1 MAEANASAV
10 PEPPFSGGLADN
22 LCVQMAL
29 IALIGL
35 PGYYLSVCAMDRLGR
50 RFIQLQ
56 VVHALMHI
64 HMHWPSQVG
73 LSTNPRRGSPLTLGR
88 ASSS

>member
-1 MAEANASAV
+1 
-10 PEPPFSGGLADN
+10 
-22 LCVQMAL
+22 MAL

-56 VVHALMHI
+56 VAHAPM
-64 HMHWPSQVG
+64 HMHVHMHMHMHMHMHCV
-73 LSTNPRRGSPLTLGR
+73 
-88 ASSS
+88 

>member
-35 PGYYLSVCAMDRLGR
+35 PGYYLSVCLMDRLGR

-56 VVHALMHI
+56 VAHALMR
-64 HMHWPSQVG
+64 MHCAHALRIACS
-73 LSTNPRRGSPLTLGR
+73 LHRPRMDP
-88 ASSS
+88 A

>member
-22 LCVQMAL
+22 LCIQMAL

-35 PGYYLSVCAMDRLGR
+35 PGYYLSVCLMDRLGR

-56 VVHALMHI
+56 VAHALGAAWTLPRHSVCTARA
-64 HMHWPSQVG
+64 PLGSFCTAVSQ
-73 LSTNPRRGSPLTLGR
+73 P
-88 ASSS
+88 

>member
-1 MAEANASAV
+1 MFFVAEANASAV

-56 VVHALMHI
+56 VAHALMH
-64 HMHWPSQVG
+64 MHCV
-73 LSTNPRRGSPLTLGR
+73 
-88 ASSS
+88 